1 MLTGWMQSVARVV
14 ARIDWTDPQVQQ
26 LMAVLWRSVAGGPS
40 ATDRAQAQAEAQ
52 IRATERLAAALAGGG
67 SGRAAPPD
75 APAPPWT
82 APPAAVPTVLEA
94 ITVMSGDLK
103 ESLRFAR
110 EDGVTHPEVVRR
122 LAHVQEVVDT
132 VERLDL
138 RPEVLT
144 TLPAAQR
151 AVLEQQV
158 LPTLRRARQAV
169 HNGPD
174 GGPPTV
180 ESLTEAAAALGTA
193 ATALRVTQAAAPVAG
208 FAGAALPRPVDAPS
222 APSAYAPDLA
232 VDTGCLPCGRA
243 HLGAVAGTLARA
255 AAAAQAQGWADPD
268 AQAALQTAAEELAMI
283 EAYDWTPE
291 RIARSPAPD
300 KALLERYAPQVAA
313 LRAQVATVRD
323 PAGLAGLAAQA
334 QQLRD
339 AFVRDD
345 LARAGGPGVAAHIT
359 ATPWT
364 EQGHHTVTP
373 PPWWYAPPTV
383 LTVGATTVPTD
394 TARAFDQLATAL
406 HDRGVRIRIRT
417 TPTTAEGVLEGAYL
431 PEQQAIILSPAA
443 LAKDAYAVQVL
454 AHEAAHALAD
464 APACHAYD
472 ASRPYAER
480 PEEQFAE
487 AASVI
492 ALDQAGL
499 PVELFDGTEVPPGTR
514 QVDWALVEAT
524 QSPAE
529 VTRLRWVSQ
538 WIADA
543 IQGVPRDYATP
554 ACPPGSEGG
563 T

>member
-1 MLTGWMQSVARVV
+1 MPGSWVQALGRVI

-26 LMAVLWRSVAGGPS
+26 GIVQLWRTVRPTPDPPA
-40 ATDRAQAQAEAQ
+40 ARE
-52 IRATERLAAALAGGG
+52 AAALARLQAALQAPEPGGAPGGG
-67 SGRAAPPD
+67 GGGAVALGGRPPGPDLAGVVAQLTAA
-75 APAPPWT
+75 T
-82 APPAAVPTVLEA
+82 
-94 ITVMSGDLK
+94 GDVK

-110 EDGVTHPEVVRR
+110 EDGPGHPEVVRR
-122 LAHVQEVVDT
+122 LAHAQTLVDT
-132 VERLDL
+132 VERYTL
-138 RPEVLT
+138 RPEVVAT
-144 TLPAAQR
+144 WPPALQ
-151 AVLEQQV
+151 AVVQQQV
-158 LPTLRRARQAV
+158 LPTLRRARQAL

-180 ESLTEAAAALGTA
+180 DTL
-193 ATALRVTQAAAPVAG
+193 TQAAAGLGQVTTQLRVVQATTGPAPAAATPAVPAPPPPVPG
-208 FAGAALPRPVDAPS
+208 T
-222 APSAYAPDLA
+222 PSAYAPGDL
-232 VDTGCLPCGRA
+232 DTGCLPCGRA
-243 HLGAVAGTLARA
+243 HLGAAAGTLQA
-255 AAAAQAQGWADPD
+255 AADLARTRGLADPET
-268 AQAALQTAAEELAMI
+268 QAALETAAEEL
-283 EAYDWTPE
+283 ELVQAYDWTPE
-291 RIARSPAPD
+291 RIARSPAAD
-300 KALLERYAPQVAA
+300 RAILERYAPQVAA
-313 LRAQVATVRD
+313 LRQAIEQARD
-323 PAGLAGLAAQA
+323 PAAVAALAAQA
-334 QQLRD
+334 QALR
-339 AFVRDD
+339 ARFVQDD
-345 LARAGGPGVAAHIT
+345 LARASAPIAAAAIVT
-359 ATPWT
+359 TPWRD
-364 EQGHHTVTP
+364 QGQHAIAP
-373 PPWWYAPPTV
+373 PPWWTYVPPTAA
-383 LTVGATTVPTD
+383 TVGATTVPTD

-472 ASRPYAER
+472 ARRPYAER

-514 QVDWALVEAT
+514 QVDWPLLEAT

-554 ACPPGSEGG
+554 TCPPGSEGG